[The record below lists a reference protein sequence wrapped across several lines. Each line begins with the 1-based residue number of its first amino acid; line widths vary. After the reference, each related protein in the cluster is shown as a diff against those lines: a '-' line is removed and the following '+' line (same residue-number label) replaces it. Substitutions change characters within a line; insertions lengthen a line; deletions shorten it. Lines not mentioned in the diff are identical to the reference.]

1 MAKHRTLSEANGQ
14 KGNNPQI
21 FPIPG
26 ATTDKRVL
34 ENSRVVKLS
43 DDEFAELES
52 LLKKFEPAGERY
64 PAQAAGLLD
73 A

>member
-1 MAKHRTLSEANGQ
+1 MPKYRTLAEANRQ

-34 ENSRVVKLS
+34 ENSMVVKLS
-43 DDEFAELES
+43 DNELAELES
-52 LLKKFEPAGERY
+52 LLKKFETAGERY
-64 PAQAAGLLD
+64 PAQASGLLD